1 MKKQKSTQNPKDW
14 YFADAVVLVFVD
26 VGQKNIMEERA
37 IIKQRGKCL
46 FIPLHGKMLDDC
58 KTCDERGDQQQL

>member
-26 VGQKNIMEERA
+26 VGQKKYHGGACHNKAKREM
-37 IIKQRGKCL
+37 
-46 FIPLHGKMLDDC
+46 PLHSLAWKDVG
-58 KTCDERGDQQQL
+58 